1 VQCPAACGGVP
12 LLILR
17 GHKLALQNA
26 LNKVFSTLGEVF
38 SVPTASA
45 YSQARQKLKPE
56 IFTHLNEIVCRDFYQ
71 LYDADHLVKRW
82 HNHRLLACDGTYLHL
97 PDTPQM
103 REQFSV
109 QTNQYEDGACV
120 QALACV
126 LYDVLNDLS
135 LAAGIGKR
143 QGEKKLLFAEL
154 WQATQAEDV
163 ILFDRHYADYTI
175 FARALAE
182 NRQVIVRLPSKSFA
196 AARQFWQSQQE
207 QQIIELSCPSSSRAY
222 VKEQKLPEELRL
234 RLVRVVLS
242 NGTTEV
248 LATTLLDSQA
258 YAAEEFQEVYF
269 YRWGEETFFDRLKNI
284 FEVERFSGS
293 SVTSI
298 KQDFFGVL
306 FLASLESVL
315 SKADEQGLQQES
327 QQRETKSEARVNH
340 AVSYV
345 ALVERVVQ
353 LLLSEASTER
363 ILEELHHL
371 FRTTPSRARPG
382 RQIQRCKE
390 LRYAYKLR
398 FHKYVKKLLA

>member
-1 VQCPAACGGVP
+1 M
-12 LLILR
+12 
-17 GHKLALQNA
+17 ALQNA
-26 LNKVFSTLGEVF
+26 LNKVFSSLGEVF

-56 IFTHLNEIVCRDFYQ
+56 IFAHLNDLVCRDFYH
-71 LYDADHLVKRW
+71 LYDADQLVKRW
-82 HNHRLLACDGTYLHL
+82 HRHRRLACDGTYLHL
-97 PDTPQM
+97 PDTPEM
-103 REQFSV
+103 RQQFSV
-109 QTNQYEDGACV
+109 QTNQYDHGACV

-143 QGEKKLLFAEL
+143 QGEKKLLFADL
-154 WQATQAEDV
+154 WQSTQASDV
-163 ILFDRHYADYTI
+163 IIFDRHYADYTI
-175 FARALAE
+175 FATALAQH
-182 NRQVIVRLPSKSFA
+182 RQVIVRLPSKSFA
-196 AARQFWQSQQE
+196 AAKPFWQSQDE
-207 QQIIELSCPSSSRAY
+207 QQIIRLSCPSSSRRY
-222 VKEQKLPEELRL
+222 VKEQKLPEELGL
-234 RLVRVVLS
+234 RLIRVALD
-242 NGTTEV
+242 NGSTEV

-293 SVTSI
+293 SVKSI
-298 KQDFFGVL
+298 EQDFYGVL
-306 FLASLESVL
+306 FLASLESIL
-315 SKADEQGLQQES
+315 SKADEQALQEES
-327 QQRETKSEARVNH
+327 HQRESKSEARVNH
-340 AVSYV
+340 AVSYA
-345 ALVERVVQ
+345 ALVDRVVQ
-353 LLLSEASTER
+353 LLVSEEASES

-382 RQIQRCKE
+382 RQVERRKG